1 MAVNT
6 RFFWKDRLRASGI
19 HLGISTAIA
28 LLAALLVFLL
38 WYPYPYREI
47 SGGRELFLILVSVD
61 VVLGPLITLA
71 IFNKSKPRRELVR
84 DLAIV
89 GLIQLSAL
97 GYGMW
102 AVFVARPVHLAFE
115 IDRFRV
121 VHAVDVPTEMLPQAP
136 VAMQSLPLYGP
147 TLIAVRP
154 FRNPQESFEATMA
167 ALQGAHLGARPD
179 LWQPY
184 EDARERVLEAAKPV
198 RELMQRF
205 PDRVGPIEQA
215 VRDSRRSLD
224 SLMYLPLVGRE
235 SAWTVLLDAATA
247 EAVGFIPLDSF

>member
-1 MAVNT
+1 VSENA
-6 RFFWKDRLRASGI
+6 RFFWADRMRASGI
-19 HLGISTAIA
+19 HLGISMAIA

-38 WYPYPYREI
+38 WYPYPYREV

-71 IFNKSKPRRELVR
+71 IFNRSKPRRELVR

-102 AVFVARPVHLAFE
+102 TVFVARPVHLAFE

-121 VHAVDVPTEMLPQAP
+121 IHAVDVPTEMLPQAP
-136 VAMQSLPLYGP
+136 EAMQSLPLFGP
-147 TLIAVRP
+147 TLVAVRP

-167 ALQGAHLGARPD
+167 ALQGAQLGARPD
-179 LWQPY
+179 FWQPY
-184 EDARERVLEAAKPV
+184 PEARERVLVAAKPV
-198 RELMQRF
+198 RELLQRF
-205 PDRVGPIEQA
+205 PDSAGHIEQA
-215 VRDSRRSLD
+215 VMDSGRSLD
-224 SLMYLPLVGRE
+224 SLRYLPLVGRK

>member
-1 MAVNT
+1 VRDKP

-19 HLGISTAIA
+19 HLGISFAIA
-28 LLAALLVFLL
+28 SLAALLVFLL

-71 IFNKSKPRRELVR
+71 IFSKSKPRLELVR

-102 AVFVARPVHLAFE
+102 TVFVARPVYLAFE

-121 VHAVDVPTEMLPQAP
+121 IHAVDVPVEMLPQAP
-136 VAMQSLPLYGP
+136 PGFEPLPSFGP
-147 TLIAVRP
+147 KLVAVRP

-167 ALQGAHLGARPD
+167 ALEGVQLGARPD

-184 EDARERVLEAAKPV
+184 PDARTRILQAAKPASDLL
-198 RELMQRF
+198 RRF
-205 PDRVGPIEQA
+205 PDAVERVEVAIA
-215 VRDSRRSLD
+215 DSGRPVE
-224 SLMYLPLVGRE
+224 SLMYLPLMGRNQV
-235 SAWTVLLDAATA
+235 WTVLLDAATA
-247 EAVGFIPLDSF
+247 DVAGFMPLDSL